1 MPTVTSDNGVVT
13 IGETMAMFR
22 AMSEGPITPTTLFEF
37 GWGGAESNV
46 AVGLSRLG
54 VPTTWVSALG
64 DDVFAQTIRDGLR
77 AEGVTVDASI
87 DDARPT
93 GMMVKI
99 PVRGEDPIVR
109 YFRSGSAASALA
121 FDLRIEA
128 AISRARWIHLSG
140 IFPALSE
147 TARET
152 AYAIV
157 DYAVVNGIPYSF
169 DINYRPQLWP
179 KEVARRTLL
188 GLASDAAIVF
198 GGVAELEMLVGHHTS
213 IEDLLRAVADL
224 GPGEVVAK
232 LGEDG
237 ASVFAGDRVV
247 HAPAYPVD
255 VVDTVGAGDA
265 FVSGYLS
272 QRLHNESPE
281 RSLVRGTICGAAA
294 CGMPGDWEGA
304 PALAEVIRLE
314 TAVLV

>member
-1 MPTVTSDNGVVT
+1 MTTDIGVVT

-46 AVGLSRLG
+46 AIGLSRLG
-54 VPTTWVSALG
+54 IPATWVSALG
-64 DDVFAQTIRDGLR
+64 DDIFGETIREGL
-77 AEGVTVDASI
+77 ATEGVTVAASTDA
-87 DDARPT
+87 ARPT

-99 PVRGEDPIVR
+99 PVRDEDPVVR
-109 YFRSGSAASALA
+109 YFRAGSAASALS
-121 FDLRIEA
+121 FDPRVEA
-128 AISRARWIHLSG
+128 AIAQARWIHLSG

-157 DYAVVNGIPYSF
+157 DYAVVHGIPYSF
-169 DINYRPQLWP
+169 DINYRPQLWS
-179 KEVARRTLL
+179 KEAARRTLL

-198 GGVAELEMLVGHHTS
+198 GGVAELEMLVGQQAS
-213 IEDLLRAVADL
+213 VEDLTRAVADL
-224 GPGEVVAK
+224 GPAEVVAK
-232 LGEDG
+232 LGVDG

-247 HAPAYPVD
+247 HVPAYPVE
-255 VVDTVGAGDA
+255 VIDTVGAGDA

-294 CGMPGDWEGA
+294 CGMPGDWEGT
-304 PALAEVIRLE
+304 PALDEVTRLE
-314 TAVLV
+314 SAVLV